1 MGIHTSSVNFRK
13 LIRDLA
19 EMYNFPIPE
28 VVITEL
34 VANSLDAKAE
44 TIKVYYD
51 SKNFKL
57 TIEDFGQ
64 GMTEHQFKEYHD
76 FAADLKQR
84 GTGIGFAG
92 LGAKISFNIALKVIT
107 QTWSEKFK
115 GGSNWFLKSN
125 KELIWE
131 DLSKLESLNHKGTKV
146 EVFFN
151 PIGEIKMYSEV
162 DFKNAI
168 IRQFLPLF
176 DHGFMNIYNEIGYYK
191 KIKFYLNNKLIPS
204 FNLEK
209 KYNLE
214 KSKRILLK
222 TGKTRIGFG
231 IFGLSNIDYPIDE
244 NSVGIGISVYGK
256 IIKFDLMNQFV
267 GEITSKIFGIIE
279 IPPLIKFLNT
289 SKTEFIRHRT
299 TSKEYHKYYEPA
311 RNCFKEWLS
320 ETGIRASESY
330 HAPDAIRLEREIKK
344 LIGELPE
351 LNQLFGSSYKSPTHI
366 QNQEGEISGNETQG
380 VDYSFPDGPGNNSDG
395 EGYLDPGVD
404 DGVAFEPEKEGQLKA
419 SPISRTKRCGLRIN
433 FTDMPDRVELSWVEG
448 NIIFINSSHPSY
460 IKIIKNNIAR
470 NLHNIFAI
478 SIAVDKEL
486 KERGII
492 EIQDSYINKIMIAW
506 GKM

>member
-1 MGIHTSSVNFRK
+1 MGTHVSSVNFRK
-13 LIRDLA
+13 LIKDLA

-34 VANSLDAKAE
+34 IANSLDAKAE

-51 SKNFKL
+51 SENFKL
-57 TIEDFGQ
+57 TVEDFGQ
-64 GMTEHQFKEYHD
+64 GMTEPQFKEYHD

-115 GGSNWFLKSN
+115 GGSNWFLKSK

-151 PIGEIKMYSEV
+151 PIGEIKIYSEV
-162 DFKNAI
+162 DFKDAI
-168 IRQFLPLF
+168 IRHFLPLF
-176 DHGFMNIYNEIGYYK
+176 DLGFIDIYNAIGYYK
-191 KIKFYLNNKLIPS
+191 KIKFYLNDKLIPS
-204 FNLEK
+204 FNLEEK
-209 KYNLE
+209 FNLE
-214 KSKRILLK
+214 KLKRILLK
-222 TGKTRIGFG
+222 SGKTRIGFG
-231 IFGLSNIDYPIDE
+231 IFGLSNIDYPVDE

-267 GEITSKIFGIIE
+267 GDITSKIFGIIE
-279 IPPLIKFLNT
+279 IPPLTKFLNT

-299 TSKEYHKYYEPA
+299 TSKEYHKFYEPA
-311 RNCFKEWLS
+311 RNCFKEWLN
-320 ETGIRASESY
+320 EAGIRASESI

-351 LNQLFGSSYKSPTHI
+351 LSQLFGSSYKSPTYVK
-366 QNQEGEISGNETQG
+366 NQEGEVSGNEIQG
-380 VDYSFPDGPGNNSDG
+380 VDYSFPDGPGTDSGG

-419 SPISRTKRCGLRIN
+419 SPITRTKRSGLRIN
-433 FTDMPDRVELSWVEG
+433 FTDTPDRAELSWIEG

-460 IKIIKNNIAR
+460 LKVNKNNIAR

-478 SIAVDKEL
+478 AISVDKEL

-492 EIQDSYINKIMIAW
+492 EIQDSYINKLMIAW